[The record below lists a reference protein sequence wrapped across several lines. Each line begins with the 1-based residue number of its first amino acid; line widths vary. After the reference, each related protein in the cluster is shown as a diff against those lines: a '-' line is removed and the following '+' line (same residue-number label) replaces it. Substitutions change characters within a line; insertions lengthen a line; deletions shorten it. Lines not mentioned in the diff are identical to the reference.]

1 MIIDEQYFIEATFKG
16 KAHLEKHFNAHV
28 LKENEQFDS
37 NNPKFP
43 HNMTIK
49 DYYNEAEK
57 LSLEKA
63 GNSED
68 KHSEVVGW
76 VNNKSGWPHPRKIKI
91 RRHSKW
97 DSSCRDV
104 VVYVD
109 DEKTGNNVIT
119 FYLGQPRVLFRE
131 KQYYL
136 SELPENEGT
145 LTTTDYVEKL
155 NNI

>member
-1 MIIDEQYFIEATFKG
+1 MIIDEQYLIEATFKG
-16 KAHLEKHFNAHV
+16 KAHLEEHFDEHV
-28 LKENEQFDS
+28 LKENESF
-37 NNPKFP
+37 NPANPKFP
-43 HNMTIK
+43 HSMTIQ
-49 DYYNEAEK
+49 DYYNAAEE

-68 KHSEVVGW
+68 RHSEVIGW
-76 VNNKSGWPHPRKIKI
+76 VNNRPGWPYPRKIKI

-97 DSSCRDV
+97 NPGYRDV

-109 DEKTGNNVIT
+109 DEKSGDNVIT
-119 FYLGQPRVLFRE
+119 FYLGKSKVLFRE
-131 KQYYL
+131 KQHYL

-145 LTTTDYVEKL
+145 LTTADYMEKL